1 MDQANAILYYW
12 NGHDMYIGKFPNNV
26 DHQHHV
32 IQIEIGVTGPFRLQ
46 VDGSNYNF
54 RAVIIAPN
62 VPHKVD
68 DHDEWQLMFHI
79 EPYSLIGK
87 QLVATYLKKQNFK
100 EIEFDSIKPF
110 LPEINRFIERI
121 HPCECAKKL
130 FEHIVYNLI
139 NSPIKPNPVDDRIK
153 AALEMLNYL
162 PVKRISTKALASAIG
177 LSESRFVHL
186 FKCQIGI
193 PVRRY
198 LLWLR
203 MRNAVE
209 QILDGRTFTNAAHQ
223 AGFSDSSHLCRT
235 FKQMSGMTLTN
246 YLKKSQF
253 IQAISCP
260 D

>member
-1 MDQANAILYYW
+1 MDQASAILYYW
-12 NGHDMYIGKFPNNV
+12 NGQDMYIGKFPNNV

-32 IQIEIGVTGPFRLQ
+32 IQIEIGVTGPFRLHIE
-46 VDGSNYNF
+46 GSDYDF

-62 VPHKVD
+62 VPHRVD
-68 DHDEWQLMFHI
+68 DHDIWQLMLHI
-79 EPYSLIGK
+79 EPYSLLGK
-87 QLVATYLKKQNFK
+87 QLVATYLRNQRFK
-100 EIEFDSIKPF
+100 EIEFEFIKPF
-110 LPEINRFIERI
+110 LPEINCFIERI

-130 FEHIVYNLI
+130 FEDIVYNLI
-139 NSPIKPNPVDDRIK
+139 DTPVKPNPVDDRIR
-153 AALEMLNYL
+153 AALEMLNHM
-162 PVKRISTKALASAIG
+162 PIKKISTKALASAIG

-186 FKCQIGI
+186 FTSQIGI

-203 MRNAVE
+203 LRHAVE
-209 QILDGRTFTNAAHQ
+209 QIITGMTFTDAAHHT
-223 AGFSDSSHLCRT
+223 GFSDSSHLSRT